1 NGISA
6 RYSNTTYF
14 IGKPEYPSKYT
25 ELLNQ
30 GYTVLQALKNGQNIG
45 YIAISDP
52 IKEDSAHAV
61 GELKSMGIKVVMVTG
76 DDEKTAAIISKKVGI
91 DEFEAG
97 VKPEGKADIVK
108 KYQIQGY
115 KVGMVG
121 DGINDA
127 AALKSADI
135 GIAVGTGT
143 DLAIESADIV
153 IVKGELSKV
162 ADAINISKITFLKIK
177 QNLFWAFFYNVVAI
191 PLAMTGVLHPIISEL
206 AMTFSSINVILN
218 SLSIRKKI

>member
-1 NGISA
+1 
-6 RYSNTTYF
+6 
-14 IGKPEYPSKYT
+14 
-25 ELLNQ
+25 
-30 GYTVLQALKNGQNIG
+30 
-45 YIAISDP
+45 
-52 IKEDSAHAV
+52 
-61 GELKSMGIKVVMVTG
+61 
-76 DDEKTAAIISKKVGI
+76 
-91 DEFEAG
+91 
-97 VKPEGKADIVK
+97 
-108 KYQIQGY
+108 YQIQGY